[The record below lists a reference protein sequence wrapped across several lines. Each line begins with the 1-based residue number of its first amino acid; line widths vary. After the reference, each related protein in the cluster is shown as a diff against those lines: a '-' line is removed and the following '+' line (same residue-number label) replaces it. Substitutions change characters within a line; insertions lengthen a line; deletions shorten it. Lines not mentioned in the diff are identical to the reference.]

1 VEVNADFRRKP
12 GMEKTILAVSLYIL
26 VSYIL
31 LTPRALIRA
40 TPDEGVIPSDQGGQ
54 IHGFPTDALNENKS
68 FPEDVIVFS
77 AHQDWLSR
85 IYLLRMNGS
94 VIAYFEYSFYYFADL
109 EVVDNE
115 VYAAEAFAPRS
126 YKVDLQAG
134 NLDLV
139 IDDWSLYYFYD
150 LAFDGTY
157 FYVTEWDLNRYDIN
171 GNKDGMAS
179 FDQSVHGSAWDGS
192 YYWTLTE
199 ENTIKCWDISA
210 WPTLIEVPENN
221 FKPPTSSC
229 RGLWFDGEYFWS
241 AESID
246 GILGH
251 IFQFNYRGMVINQW
265 LEPAY
270 RGWSACLVKASDYPK
285 IPHVPSGPTLG
296 EVGIEYLFST
306 STTDPEED
314 SIFYLFDWGD
324 GTDTD
329 WLGPYSSGDNCS
341 TFNIWSSPSQYHV
354 KAKAKDVHGYE
365 SDWSDS
371 LLVTIFARG
380 DCNGSGVV
388 EAGDVVYLINYLF
401 QGGSSPEPMEAGDA
415 NCDSLVEPS
424 DVVYLINYLFRG
436 GPPPGCSKA

>member
-1 VEVNADFRRKP
+1 MK
-12 GMEKTILAVSLYIL
+12 KTVIAVSLNIL
-26 VSYIL
+26 VSSIL
-31 LTPRALIRA
+31 LAPRASIRA
-40 TPDEGVIPSDQGGQ
+40 TPDEGVTPSGQLGQ
-54 IHGFPTDALNENKS
+54 IHCFQTDALDENKS
-68 FPEDVIVFS
+68 FPEDVIVFT

-94 VIAYFEYSFYYFADL
+94 VITYFEYSFYYFADL

-115 VYAAEAFAPRS
+115 VYVAEAFAPRS
-126 YKVDLQAG
+126 YKVDLHTG

-179 FDQSVHGSAWDGS
+179 FDESVHGGAWDGS
-192 YYWTLTE
+192 YYWTLTDGGI
-199 ENTIKCWDISA
+199 IKCWDISN
-210 WPTLIEVPENN
+210 WPTLTEVSENN
-221 FKPPTSSC
+221 FSPPTANC
-229 RGLWFDGEYFWS
+229 RGLWYDGQYFWT

-251 IFQFNYRGMVINQW
+251 IYQFNHRGTVINQW

-270 RGWSACLVKASDYPK
+270 MGWSACLVKASDYPK
-285 IPHVPSGPTLG
+285 IPDVPSGPTLG
-296 EVGIEYLFST
+296 EVGIDYLFST

-324 GTDTD
+324 GTDSD
-329 WLGPYSSGDNCS
+329 WIGQYGSGDTCEMSN
-341 TFNIWSSPSQYHV
+341 NWDSPGQYHV

-371 LLVTIFARG
+371 LYVTIFARG
-380 DCNGSGVV
+380 DCNGNGIV

-401 QGGSSPEPMEAGDA
+401 QNGLAPDPLEAGDA

-424 DVVYLINYLFRG
+424 DVVYLINYLFRE

>member
-1 VEVNADFRRKP
+1 MN
-12 GMEKTILAVSLYIL
+12 KTIPAASFFIL
-26 VSYIL
+26 VFFLASIPGAQ
-31 LTPRALIRA
+31 TEVPSQ
-40 TPDEGVIPSDQGGQ
+40 EGIVPLNPNVQTQ
-54 IHGFPTDALNENKS
+54 ISQTSSSNKNTS
-68 FPEDVIVFS
+68 FPEDVIVFT

-94 VIAYFEYSFYYFADL
+94 VITYFEYSFYYFADL

-126 YKVDLQAG
+126 YKVDLHTG

-179 FDQSVHGSAWDGS
+179 FDQSVHGGAWDGS
-192 YYWTLTE
+192 YYWTLTDE
-199 ENTIKCWDISA
+199 SQIKCWDVSN
-210 WPTLIEVPENN
+210 WPTVTEIPQNSFL
-221 FKPPTSSC
+221 PPTPDC
-229 RGLWFDGEYFWS
+229 RGLWFDGQYFWT

-246 GILGH
+246 GFLGH
-251 IFQFNYRGMVINQW
+251 IYQFNHRGTVINQW

-270 RGWSACLVKASDYPK
+270 MGWSACLVKASDYPK
-285 IPHVPSGPTLG
+285 IPETPSGPTLG
-296 EVGIEYLFST
+296 EVDMECLFAT

-314 SIFYLFDWGD
+314 NIFYLFDWGD
-324 GTDTD
+324 GTDSD
-329 WLGPYSSGDNCS
+329 WIGQYGSGDTCEIPNTWDQPGAYC
-341 TFNIWSSPSQYHV
+341 I

-371 LLVTIFARG
+371 LYVTIFARG
-380 DCNGSGVV
+380 DCSGNGTV

-401 QGGSSPEPMEAGDA
+401 QNGPAPDPLEAGDA
-415 NCDSLVEPS
+415 NCDSLIEPS